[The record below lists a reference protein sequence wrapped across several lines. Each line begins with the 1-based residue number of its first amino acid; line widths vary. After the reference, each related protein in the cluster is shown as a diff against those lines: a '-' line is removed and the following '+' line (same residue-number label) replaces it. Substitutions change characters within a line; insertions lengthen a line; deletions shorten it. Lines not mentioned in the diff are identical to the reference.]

1 MKARD
6 ISAVLLA
13 GLLTVGAANG
23 QTPPPPE
30 EDTHHLASEDAS
42 PPAAAGS
49 EAPEAAP
56 DQGQMAPTAGAG
68 MTNMMSPEMTK
79 MMSPEMT
86 KMMSP
91 EMMQMMMQM
100 MQHHLAGQ
108 MPMQGMAGGMPPG
121 TGGSP
126 GLADG
131 AGLGP
136 EVIFGLVPAA
146 PPEMTPERVRTWLK
160 DRLDRLG
167 NPRLTL
173 GAIASAEDG
182 SITAEIRT
190 VDGALVQKLA
200 FNRYPGFVRQVD

>member
-13 GLLTVGAANG
+13 GLLTVSTANG
-23 QTPPPPE
+23 QTPPPG
-30 EDTHHLASEDAS
+30 EDAHHTASEAAA

-49 EAPEAAP
+49 AAPEAAP
-56 DQGQMAPTAGAG
+56 GQGQMAPAAGTG
-68 MTNMMSPEMTK
+68 MMDMM
-79 MMSPEMT
+79 

-91 EMMQMMMQM
+91 EMMQMM

-121 TGGSP
+121 M
-126 GLADG
+126 ADG

-136 EVIFGLVPAA
+136 EVLFGLVPAA
-146 PPEMTPERVRTWLK
+146 PQEMTPERVRTWLQE
-160 DRLDRLG
+160 RLDRLG
-167 NPRLTL
+167 SPRLTL
-173 GAIASAEDG
+173 GAIDEATDG

-190 VDGALVQKLA
+190 TDGGLVQRLA
-200 FNRYPGFVRQVD
+200 FNRYPGFVRQIE